1 MDNNNFNNDP
11 NYGASNNDDYSA
23 PQQDYSAPQQDYSAP
38 QQDYSAPQQ
47 DYSAPQQDYSAP
59 QQTYGQYT
67 NSDAQNNSY
76 NYYQNNEQQYN
87 GQQYGEQQYNSQQY
101 GTQQYNG
108 QQYNS
113 YNNGQYTNT
122 YGTYGN
128 LGGVPVDGKGQPLK
142 NRFGMKL
149 TFSILEIISCNL
161 ISLIMGILGCV
172 FTSKANTAYKEGRWE
187 DFKSA
192 AKTATIVLWVG
203 LGGIILSVI
212 MSVVTLVAVF
222 QELEPY
228 QDEISTIIEN
238 DGNIDYDDLY
248 DQMMQDPE
256 FSDLMN
262 EIEENYNDGSYGDSY
277 SNEGNADSF
286 DVSGSASMGE
296 WYTFSINGQ
305 IYSVP
310 NYPETFVQSGLT
322 WEDCY
327 YTDKIATDDY
337 ELYYWDDPVTDE
349 HIGLVWIA
357 NVGEEPCSPADGIAF
372 EVNIENSSVY
382 GGYKPDLVF
391 GDGLTFDSSLEE
403 IIAYFGEPDDEYHYS
418 DSSSSS
424 DTYYW
429 YMDDDYCGIEVDFY
443 DGQFYELYIEYYGD

>member
-11 NYGASNNDDYSA
+11 NYGASNND
-23 PQQDYSAPQQDYSAP
+23 DYSAP

-187 DFKSA
+187 DFRSA

-248 DQMMQDPE
+248 DKMMQE
-256 FSDLMN
+256 TEISDLMN
-262 EIEENYNDGSYGDSY
+262 EIEEN
-277 SNEGNADSF
+277 
-286 DVSGSASMGE
+286 
-296 WYTFSINGQ
+296 
-305 IYSVP
+305 
-310 NYPETFVQSGLT
+310 
-322 WEDCY
+322 
-327 YTDKIATDDY
+327 
-337 ELYYWDDPVTDE
+337 
-349 HIGLVWIA
+349 
-357 NVGEEPCSPADGIAF
+357 
-372 EVNIENSSVY
+372 
-382 GGYKPDLVF
+382 
-391 GDGLTFDSSLEE
+391 
-403 IIAYFGEPDDEYHYS
+403 
-418 DSSSSS
+418 
-424 DTYYW
+424 
-429 YMDDDYCGIEVDFY
+429 
-443 DGQFYELYIEYYGD
+443 